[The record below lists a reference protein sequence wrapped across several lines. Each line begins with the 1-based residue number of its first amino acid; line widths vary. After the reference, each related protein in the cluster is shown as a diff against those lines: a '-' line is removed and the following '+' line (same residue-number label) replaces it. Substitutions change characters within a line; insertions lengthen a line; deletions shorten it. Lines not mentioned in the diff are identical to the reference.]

1 MKASPHGFS
10 LVVVLVA
17 LAMMSLLVVALLT
30 GASHGLRYAQG
41 DANLARETMLADTA
55 AALVIGQIQQATT
68 ATNQAWISQPGLIRT
83 YAGTNATRT
92 PAACYK
98 LYSAPQMIDTS
109 GGVSFLTNDVP
120 ADWNSTAN
128 AGAYTDLNT
137 PAQPLSGNPI
147 FPILDS
153 RAVIGATQVVGLSS
167 DSGHAVEMPVAWLYE
182 LQDGTLGP
190 ASAAT
195 ATNPIVGRIAF
206 WTDDETSKIDINT
219 AGEGSPWNTPRTDSS
234 DDTNYASAQPATGE
248 FERYPGHPAGVS
260 LDVLF
265 GTNTTANLSPDQL
278 LALTP
283 RYNSGGSEFG
293 SIATTTASAVA
304 PKTDRL
310 YGSVDELGFSS
321 ALNSSSQRVPNLVTP
336 DELNLNRF
344 VLTAHSHSP
353 ETTML
358 GEPRMAIWP
367 VSDAPADSTRTT
379 ADDRAVAGDA
389 TLGPASAP
397 TLYYFQRH
405 NAANGTDDLNPSIVP
420 GNATLL
426 TNLVNAG
433 SESLPGYSGTF
444 LQKYPGA
451 QWSQLVLEML
461 DAIRGFNPVDPATGS
476 LTTPT
481 SFVPFAAGDGRGVGR
496 GLVVPLTSTY
506 QSTPLRGLG
515 RYPTLFGL
523 TLVLYVSGYGFTDGT
538 TIDYETNPDY
548 IPGNPNNGSSW
559 KANFLPV
566 TSPNSRWKQVN
577 KALVRAFV
585 VPTTFQPN
593 CGYPEV
599 SDACTIQIS
608 GLNNLTATSKT
619 TTGNFGFPATCTSRL
634 LSDALTVAPADRA
647 WGGFEGPLAWR
658 GAAIDAMNNTGGYA
672 FAGTQ
677 AVAIPLS
684 STAALDSKTG
694 GPSMP
699 SSWAQTLSTSALTG
713 LTAQVLDR
721 NGNTIQTFTLNL
733 PAISGQVPT
742 VNGEASHYDG
752 STPAMSNADW
762 ATNAAYAVEP
772 SYYMTLKNRLLA
784 TQRSRA
790 LMIQAGD
797 MSYSIEARTDLR
809 LIAALPSVPA
819 SFFGTSTT
827 TRTVTAQG
835 GTHQHAL
842 RFADGTSA
850 CFCSTQA
857 TALVSG
863 ASYASTTG
871 SFTVTDWRDGTTQ
884 ISYPYAATPAV
895 SAPTGST
902 FVTIAAPGAT
912 SSLYGDW
919 DAGPGFAPDGAL
931 ANLPDAGTTL
941 APATAYES
949 LGGGEFGDATRRS
962 PNALVPSPVVFG
974 SLPAGVNP
982 AQPAQS
988 QAWRTLLFCPYPACD
1003 QAHPGLTAPPDYL
1016 LLDRFWMPVVEPYG
1030 ISTRFETAGRINL
1043 NDQIAPFT
1051 YLHRNTALH
1060 ALLHNLRLPA
1070 LSKIY
1075 TTTYKSAT
1083 ATPIPTIWKSID
1095 ETATITLIENRFAQ
1109 GDAYLTEGEIC
1120 SVPLV
1125 PQNLGTATPE
1135 SYWTTSSGGGFLTG
1149 DNLRELPYA
1158 QIYSRLTTRSNSYTI
1173 HIRAQVLQ
1181 KLNDHSNPAVW
1192 REGIDR
1198 VLGDWRGSYEIERYL
1213 DPAAAA
1219 PAPAKADGT
1228 PGQPLGPYKF
1238 RIVSARRFTP

>member
-1 MKASPHGFS
+1 MKATPHGFS
-10 LVVVLVA
+10 LIMVLVA
-17 LAMMSLLVVALLT
+17 LAIMCLLVLALLS

-55 AALVIGQIQQATT
+55 AALVIGQIQQATI

-83 YAGTNATRT
+83 YAATNTTRA
-92 PAACYK
+92 PIACYK

-109 GGVSFLTNDVP
+109 GNVSFMTNDVP
-120 ADWNSTAN
+120 VAWNSAAN
-128 AGAYTDLNT
+128 AGVYTDLNT
-137 PAQPLSGNPI
+137 PAQSLAGNSI
-147 FPILDS
+147 YPILDAG
-153 RAVIGATQVVGLSS
+153 AVTNVTGLSS

-182 LQDGTLGP
+182 LQDGTLGSP
-190 ASAAT
+190 SAAT

-206 WTDDETSKIDINT
+206 WTDDETSKIDIDT
-219 AGEGSPWNTPRTDSS
+219 AGESSPWNTPRTDSP
-234 DDTNYASAQPATGE
+234 DDTNYAGTQPASGE

-260 LDVLF
+260 LDVVF
-265 GTNTTANLSPDQL
+265 GTNTTANLSADQL

-293 SIATTTASAVA
+293 SIATTATSRVA
-304 PKTDRL
+304 AKTDRL
-310 YGSVDELGFSS
+310 YGSVDELGFSAS
-321 ALNSSSQRVPNLVTP
+321 LNSSNQRTPNPITP
-336 DELNLNRF
+336 AELNLNRF
-344 VLTAHSHSP
+344 VLTVHSHAP

-358 GEPRMAIWP
+358 GEPRVAIWP
-367 VSDAPADSTRTT
+367 VSDAPTDSTKTT
-379 ADDRAVAGDA
+379 AADRAVESDA
-389 TLGPASAP
+389 SLGTTA
-397 TLYYFQRH
+397 YYFQRH
-405 NAANGTDDLNPSIVP
+405 NAANGTDDLNPAIVP
-420 GNATLL
+420 GNATLF
-426 TNLVNAG
+426 TNLVADG
-433 SESLPGYSGTF
+433 SEDLPGYNGTF

-451 QWSQLVLEML
+451 EWSQLVLEML
-461 DAIRGFNPVDPATGS
+461 DAIRGFNAVDPAAGS
-476 LTTPT
+476 LATPT
-481 SFVPFAAGDGRGVGR
+481 SFVPFAAGDSTGVGR
-496 GLVVPLTSTY
+496 GLIVPLTSPY
-506 QSTPLRGLG
+506 QATPLRGLG

-523 TLVLYVSGYGFTDGT
+523 TLVLYISGYGFTDGT
-538 TIDYETNPDY
+538 TIDYETTPDY
-548 IPGNPNNGSSW
+548 VPGNPNGTNGASW

-566 TSPNSRWKQVN
+566 VSPGSRWKQVN
-577 KALVRAFV
+577 KALVRAFI

-599 SDACTIQIS
+599 SEACSIAIT

-619 TTGNFGFPATCTSRL
+619 TTGNFGFAATCTSRL
-634 LSDALTVAPADRA
+634 LSDALAVAPADRA

-658 GAAIDAMNNTGGYA
+658 AAAIDAMNNGPAYA

-677 AVAIPLS
+677 AVAIPLTS
-684 STAALDSKTG
+684 GAAVDSKTG

-713 LTAQVLDR
+713 LTAQILDR
-721 NGNTIQTFTLNL
+721 NGTTIQTFTLNL

-742 VNGEASHYDG
+742 VNGEADHCDG
-752 STPAMSNADW
+752 STPATSSANW
-762 ATNAAYAVEP
+762 ATNSADAVEP

-790 LMIQAGD
+790 LMVQAGD
-797 MSYSIEARTDLR
+797 MSYSVEARTDLR

-819 SFFGTSTT
+819 TFFGASTT

-835 GTHQHAL
+835 GTQQHDL

-857 TALVSG
+857 TTLVSG
-863 ASYASTTG
+863 ASYANSTAN
-871 SFTVTDWRDGTTQ
+871 FTVTDWRDGTTQ
-884 ISYPYAATPAV
+884 ISYPYVTSPPPG
-895 SAPTGST
+895 APTGST
-902 FVTIAAPGAT
+902 FVSIAAPGAS

-931 ANLPDAGTTL
+931 AGFPDAGTSFSST
-941 APATAYES
+941 TAYES
-949 LGGGEFGDATRRS
+949 LSGGEFGDATQRS
-962 PNALVPSPVVFG
+962 PNALVPSPIVFG

-1003 QAHPGLTAPPDYL
+1003 QAHPGLASPPDFL
-1016 LLDRFWMPVVEPYG
+1016 LLDRFWMPVIEPYG
-1030 ISTRFETAGRINL
+1030 ISTRFATAGKINL

-1060 ALLHNLRLPA
+1060 ALLRGLRIPA
-1070 LSKIY
+1070 LSRIY
-1075 TTTYKSAT
+1075 TSTYKST
-1083 ATPIPTIWKSID
+1083 TVTPIPTIWKQVD
-1095 ETATITLIENRFAQ
+1095 ETATITQIENRFTT

-1135 SYWTTSSGGGFLTG
+1135 SFWTSSSGGGFLTG

-1158 QIYSRLTTRSNSYTI
+1158 QIYSRLTTRSNSYTV
-1173 HIRAQVLQ
+1173 HIRAQVL
-1181 KLNDHSNPAVW
+1181 KKFNDHSNPAVW
-1192 REGIDR
+1192 REGTDL

-1213 DPAAAA
+1213 DPTATA
-1219 PAPAKADGT
+1219 PAPAQANGT

-1238 RIVSARRFTP
+1238 RIVSAQRFTP

>member
-1 MKASPHGFS
+1 
-10 LVVVLVA
+10 
-17 LAMMSLLVVALLT
+17 
-30 GASHGLRYAQG
+30 
-41 DANLARETMLADTA
+41 
-55 AALVIGQIQQATT
+55 
-68 ATNQAWISQPGLIRT
+68 
-83 YAGTNATRT
+83 
-92 PAACYK
+92 
-98 LYSAPQMIDTS
+98 
-109 GGVSFLTNDVP
+109 
-120 ADWNSTAN
+120 
-128 AGAYTDLNT
+128 
-137 PAQPLSGNPI
+137 
-147 FPILDS
+147 
-153 RAVIGATQVVGLSS
+153 
-167 DSGHAVEMPVAWLYE
+167 
-182 LQDGTLGP
+182 
-190 ASAAT
+190 
-195 ATNPIVGRIAF
+195 
-206 WTDDETSKIDINT
+206 
-219 AGEGSPWNTPRTDSS
+219 
-234 DDTNYASAQPATGE
+234 
-248 FERYPGHPAGVS
+248 
-260 LDVLF
+260 
-265 GTNTTANLSPDQL
+265 
-278 LALTP
+278 
-283 RYNSGGSEFG
+283 
-293 SIATTTASAVA
+293 
-304 PKTDRL
+304 
-310 YGSVDELGFSS
+310 
-321 ALNSSSQRVPNLVTP
+321 
-336 DELNLNRF
+336 
-344 VLTAHSHSP
+344 
-353 ETTML
+353 ML
-358 GEPRMAIWP
+358 GEPRVAIWP
-367 VSDAPADSTRTT
+367 VSDALTDPTHAT
-379 ADDRAVAGDA
+379 ANDRAVASDA
-389 TLGPASAP
+389 TLGPTSTP

-426 TNLVNAG
+426 ANLVNAG

-461 DAIRGFNPVDPATGS
+461 DAIRGFNAVDPAAGPLKTA
-476 LTTPT
+476 T
-481 SFVPFAAGDGRGVGR
+481 SFVPFAVGDNTGLGR
-496 GLVVPLTSTY
+496 GLIVPLTSTY
-506 QSTPLRGLG
+506 QSTQLRGLG
-515 RYPTLFGL
+515 RYPTLCGL

-538 TIDYETNPDY
+538 TIDYETTPDY
-548 IPGNPNNGSSW
+548 IPGNGNNGASW
-559 KANFLPV
+559 AANFMPV
-566 TSPNSRWKQVN
+566 VSPGSRWKQVN
-577 KALVRAFV
+577 KALVRAFI

-599 SDACTIQIS
+599 SDACTIQIG
-608 GLNNLTATSKT
+608 GLNNLTATSKA
-619 TTGNFGFPATCTSRL
+619 TTGSFGFPATCTSRL

-658 GAAIDAMNNTGGYA
+658 AAAIDAMNNTGNYA

-677 AVAIPLS
+677 AVAIPLA
-684 STAALDSKTG
+684 TGAAVDSKTG

-699 SSWAQTLSTSALTG
+699 TSWAQTLSTSALTG
-713 LTAQVLDR
+713 LTAQILDR

-742 VNGEASHYDG
+742 VNGEATHYDG
-752 STPAMSNADW
+752 STPATSNTDW

-819 SFFGTSTT
+819 TFFGASTT
-827 TRTVTAQG
+827 TRTITTQG
-835 GTHQHAL
+835 GTHQHDL

-850 CFCSTQA
+850 CFCSAQA

-863 ASYASTTG
+863 ASYANTTG

-902 FVTIAAPGAT
+902 FVSIAAPGAT

-919 DAGPGFAPDGAL
+919 DAGPGFSPDGAM
-931 ANLPDAGTTL
+931 ANLPDAGTTFD
-941 APATAYES
+941 PVKAYQS
-949 LGGGEFGDATRRS
+949 LTGGEFGDATRRS

-1003 QAHPGLTAPPDYL
+1003 QAHPGLATPPDYL
-1016 LLDRFWMPVVEPYG
+1016 ILDRFWMPVVEPYG
-1030 ISTRFETAGRINL
+1030 ISTLFETAGKINL

-1083 ATPIPTIWKSID
+1083 ATPIPTIWKPVD
-1095 ETATITLIENRFAQ
+1095 ENATITQIENRFAK

-1125 PQNLGTATPE
+1125 PQNLGAATPE
-1135 SYWTTSSGGGFLTG
+1135 SYWTSTSGGGFLTG

-1158 QIYSRLTTRSNSYTI
+1158 EIYSRLTTRSNSYTI

-1192 REGIDR
+1192 REGVDR

-1213 DPAAAA
+1213 DPAATA
-1219 PAPAKADGT
+1219 PAPVKPDGT
-1228 PGQPLGPYKF
+1228 PGQPLGPYKI